1 MLDLF
6 NSLSFGRV
14 FTPGRG
20 SEQATPVGGVGLD
33 AVDYGGWV
41 SDTKGAWR
49 RLRLQRQRQR
59 TGGYIYSPRQL
70 VTVPM
75 VETGAVARS
84 IDSDGYGSWIA
95 AVKGEWRQLRVKRKR
110 QRASKAHGPGPSG
123 AVKRPQRFPM

>member
-1 MLDLF
+1 VYLRRAGAP
-6 NSLSFGRV
+6 NKPRRSAAS
-14 FTPGRG
+14 
-20 SEQATPVGGVGLD
+20 AID